1 VALPEQVLV
10 TAHGVDGGQQH
21 EGCNAEGAATPR
33 ASEYRK
39 HSQHST
45 DAAIMANTR
54 IVISMPVDAMKR
66 LQEKLATMTPEQ
78 INAEFGVPVLSITY
92 PSTIELEVED
102 EVNHET
108 RAGKR
113 G

>member
-1 VALPEQVLV
+1 
-10 TAHGVDGGQQH
+10 
-21 EGCNAEGAATPR
+21 
-33 ASEYRK
+33 
-39 HSQHST
+39 
-45 DAAIMANTR
+45 
-54 IVISMPVDAMKR
+54 MPVDAMKR